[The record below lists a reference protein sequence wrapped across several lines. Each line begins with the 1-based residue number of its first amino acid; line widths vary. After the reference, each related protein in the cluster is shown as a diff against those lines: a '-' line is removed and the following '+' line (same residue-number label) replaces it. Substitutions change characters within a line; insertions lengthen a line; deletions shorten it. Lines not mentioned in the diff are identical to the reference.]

1 MSLLITTHDSS
12 HEFFESK
19 LQDDVI
25 IVNVRVVYVMSPI
38 CEKFVRLW
46 RIRMVYTKPLQWHI

>member
-38 CEKFVRLW
+38 CEKFVRL
-46 RIRMVYTKPLQWHI
+46 